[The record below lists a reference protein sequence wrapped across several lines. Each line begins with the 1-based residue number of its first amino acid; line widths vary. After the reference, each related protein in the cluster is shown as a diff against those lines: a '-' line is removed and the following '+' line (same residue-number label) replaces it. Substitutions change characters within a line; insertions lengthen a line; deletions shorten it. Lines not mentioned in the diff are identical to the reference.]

1 MSGQMTLAEEPG
13 LSWKRKEKKRKSVL
27 REMDRMI
34 PWERLVN
41 VIAPCYSQKRALGGG
56 GRNKPMPL
64 EWTLRIH
71 FLQQWFGY
79 SDPGM
84 EEALYEIPVLRQFE
98 GIDLGR
104 ELIPDESTILRFRRL
119 LEQNGLAERIFA
131 EVLREFGLVL
141 QEGKMVDATLILLRD
156 TRKTGSGSGI
166 RRCVQRRKATSG
178 TLA

>member
-13 LSWKRKEKKRKSVL
+13 LSRKRKEAKRERFL
-27 REMDRMI
+27 REMDRVV
-34 PWERLVN
+34 PWKRLVD
-41 VIAPCYSQKRALGGG
+41 VIAPCYPQKGALGG
-56 GRNKPMPL
+56 RKPMPL
-64 EWTLRIH
+64 EWMLRIH

-98 GIDLGR
+98 GIDLGM